1 MSQKMS
7 QIRSQNRSV
16 SLSLFL
22 LPLALLPASALAA
35 PDVPVGGWR
44 QGNAEAPYTQTIN
57 YPAVSPGID
66 AEVPDASQI
75 RGRIRNQGKPATLV
89 VNGNAMPLRLN
100 GEEYGRAYSFASG
113 SNSVEIRSDDER
125 QRVQFYQTSAGQ
137 AAARLRVILAWDTD
151 GTDLDLHVITPGG
164 EHAWYGQRVVP
175 TCAIDIDVTT
185 GFGPEIFSS
194 PAPQPG
200 LYQVYVNYYGNY
212 EDSALTT
219 ARLTV
224 VSNEG
229 TPAERRQ
236 EFTVPMRFAGEL
248 TLVRQ
253 FMYP

>member
-1 MSQKMS
+1 MT
-7 QIRSQNRSV
+7 
-16 SLSLFL
+16 LA
-22 LPLALLPASALAA
+22 LALLPATAPAA
-35 PDVPVGGWR
+35 PDAPIGGWR
-44 QGNAEAPYTQTIN
+44 QGDAAAPYTQTVN
-57 YPAVSPGID
+57 YPAVSPAID
-66 AEVPDASQI
+66 ADVPDTNQI
-75 RGRIRNQGKPATLV
+75 RGRIRAQGKPTATLV
-89 VNGNAMPLRLN
+89 VNGNAMPLRLS
-100 GEEYGRAYSFASG
+100 GDEYGRAYSFASG
-113 SNSVEIRSDDER
+113 SNSIEIRSDDER
-125 QRVQFYQTSAGQ
+125 QRVQFYQLPAAQ
-137 AAARLRVILAWDTD
+137 AQARLRIILAWDTD

-175 TCAIDIDVTT
+175 TGAIDIDVTT

-194 PAPQPG
+194 PAPQQG

-229 TPAERRQ
+229 TASERRQ